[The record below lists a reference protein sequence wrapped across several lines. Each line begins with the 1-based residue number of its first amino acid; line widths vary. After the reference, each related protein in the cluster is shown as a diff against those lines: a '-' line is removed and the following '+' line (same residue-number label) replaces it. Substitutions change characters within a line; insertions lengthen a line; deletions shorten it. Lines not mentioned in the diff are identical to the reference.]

1 MYKVLNIKRP
11 LLLTTSYLLL
21 VAFCLLLAAP
31 LALAAPPPPP
41 DLHLQPKCNPTLAP
55 SPEAAA
61 KQVQELKAKGLW
73 KDGDLENPCDLNAF
87 VGFVQNL
94 IEFMFY
100 ISIPIAVMF
109 IIYGSFVIMTAG
121 GSEERFKNGKKV
133 ITAAIVGI
141 IIVFS
146 SNLIITTIEK
156 ALKSGA
162 EQILK

>member
-1 MYKVLNIKRP
+1 MKKTSFFI
-11 LLLTTSYLLL
+11 LLATFYLLL
-21 VAFCLLLAAP
+21 SSAP
-31 LALAAPPPPP
+31 LAFAQPAPP
-41 DLHLQPKCNPTLAP
+41 DLQLRPKCDPTLAP
-55 SPEAAA
+55 TLPGS
-61 KQVQELKAKGLW
+61 
-73 KDGDLENPCDLNAF
+73 CDLAAF
-87 VGFVQNL
+87 VGFIQNI

-109 IIYGSFVIMTAG
+109 IVWGSFVIMTAG
-121 GSEERFKNGKKV
+121 GSETRFQKGKTV

-146 SNLIITTIEK
+146 SNLIVTTIEK

>member
-1 MYKVLNIKRP
+1 MYKVLSIKRP

-21 VAFCLLLAAP
+21 IAFCLLLVAP
-31 LALAAPPPPP
+31 LALAATPAPV
-41 DLHLQPKCNPTLAP
+41 DLQLRPKCDPTLAP
-55 SPEAAA
+55 TMPGS
-61 KQVQELKAKGLW
+61 
-73 KDGDLENPCDLNAF
+73 CDLNAF
-87 VGFVQNL
+87 VGFIQNL

-121 GSEERFKNGKKV
+121 GSEDRFKKGKGV

-146 SNLIITTIEK
+146 SNLIVTTIEK
-156 ALKSGA
+156 ALKTGA
-162 EQILK
+162 EQIMK